1 MIGSKLLCCRIAKW
15 SGQVLV
21 AMLFVENSNLARKTG
36 DPAVTS
42 PLLPF
47 WEWNYFFT
55 SRIENHVNRQV
66 IFSSSPLMAVTEF
79 LRATDTSLLRN
90 LNFSGFHLCYANCK
104 LHTQHCGLLVAQR
117 NADHWYG
124 TITRIV
130 ISITVTW
137 KQNSASY
144 NCTIV
149 NSDFHLILCWL
160 SFAFFLY

>member
-55 SRIENHVNRQV
+55 SRIENHVNCQV
-66 IFSSSPLMAVTEF
+66 IF
-79 LRATDTSLLRN
+79 RHRRWWRSLNFWERQTLPCCGISI
-90 LNFSGFHLCYANCK
+90 FSGFHLCYANCK

-137 KQNSASY
+137 NQNSASY

-149 NSDFHLILCWL
+149 NSDFHLILYWL
-160 SFAFFLY
+160 SFTFF